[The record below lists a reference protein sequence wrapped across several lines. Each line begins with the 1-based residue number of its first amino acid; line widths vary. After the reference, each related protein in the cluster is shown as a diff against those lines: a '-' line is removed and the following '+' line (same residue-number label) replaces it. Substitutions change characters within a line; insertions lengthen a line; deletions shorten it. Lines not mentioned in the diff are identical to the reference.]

1 MFLYKIFKNLKNK
14 KRFNDISYEWLEIKR
29 NEVKESTYY
38 NYLFI
43 IEKYLNN
50 EFWGLKIDN
59 ISDFNYFIK
68 RLNKTLS
75 CKTIRDIVSVLKM
88 ILNYY
93 ESEYNVKLNYKKI
106 SVPKSEKNYIKVLS
120 NKEKLKLEKYCL
132 DRKDLKLFGIVLCLN
147 TGLRV
152 GEICALKWEDI
163 DLEEKNLYVK
173 KTLQRVYDSVQ
184 KKTKINI
191 DRPKTENSIRCIPI
205 SKKIYEILKPLKKEY
220 KPNQF
225 FLTGSSTKFI
235 EPRNYQNTFKKVLKA
250 SKVKQ
255 NNFHILR
262 HTFASNCIE
271 VGMDIKSLSE
281 ILGHSSVE
289 ITLNRYVHSS
299 RKSKKKYLEKL

>member
-1 MFLYKIFKNLKNK
+1 MFLDKIFKNLKNK
-14 KRFNDISYEWLEIKR
+14 SKFNDIAYEWLEIKKY
-29 NEVKESTYY
+29 EVKESTYY

-43 IEKYLNN
+43 IEKYLKSNFM
-50 EFWGLKIDN
+50 ELKIED
-59 ISDFNYFIK
+59 IVDFNGFIK
-68 RLNKTLS
+68 NLNKTLS

-93 ESEYNVKLNYKKI
+93 ESEYNIKLNYKKI

-132 DRKDLKLFGIVLCLN
+132 DRKDLKLLGIVLCLN

>member
-1 MFLYKIFKNLKNK
+1 MFLDKIFKNLKNK

-29 NEVKESTYY
+29 NEVKDSTYY

-68 RLNKTLS
+68 SLNKTLS

-220 KPNQF
+220 RPNQF